1 MYLILLWVL
10 ILPVTA
16 FAFHMEL
23 KPKNALLKVGDRH
36 ELQCSVKDCNEK
48 VTISWALLEDKP
60 VFAKINTSGSESVAV
75 FDPVAT
81 AHDDTLLC
89 KGSCGEST
97 KQQRAVVKV
106 YSFPEAPVI
115 SGHDQLLLGQ
125 TNTLTC
131 EVTDAYPAEHLRLE
145 WLRGDSM
152 LQTDAES
159 VVSTYTFTPTPED
172 RQASITCRATHDQEG
187 VPDDEK
193 TKETSVSLTVL
204 YAPQI
209 TSISELTVVRV
220 GSSPTLMCHAEGNP
234 RPEIQW
240 KAIGPHGQAV
250 IVGQSEELVLT
261 EMTLVDSG
269 QYECVAS
276 NTIGNST
283 ASVNVI
289 VEAPPTNTSI
299 TVSPA
304 SKVKE
309 GENVTVS
316 CLSDGA
322 PVGRMVL
329 RRFSEDQDVALQS
342 SNGSSTSF
350 TLSSALL
357 ADSAL
362 YQCEAFNEH
371 GSQKVSTLLSV
382 EAYPLEV
389 EMVSGVM
396 AEMGSKLVLSCLASG
411 CPQPAFSWRSMLD
424 MPVHSRTLNQD
435 SLSQLHLGPLGL
447 AHEQAYT
454 CEAKCGSVIKSKQA
468 EVKVFS
474 FPSDPIIENPG
485 PFLEDGEATLYC
497 SVADVY
503 PASHMQIQWLDGETE
518 LHSGVG
524 RYSSEL
530 QNVTSTLSFSV
541 EPEDQGRR
549 ITCRVG
555 LQMDV
560 VHQSQRERQAVTVL
574 ELHYAPRGTTITVSP
589 ASEVKEGES
598 VTVSC
603 LSDGAPV
610 GWMVLRRLSE
620 DQDVKLQSHN
630 GSSTSFTLSS
640 ALLADSALYQCEAF
654 NEHGS
659 QKASTH
665 VTVKAP
671 PRNTTVLVY
680 PSTEVQEGQNV
691 TVCCRSVSFPP
702 PVVVLR
708 KLDNGTEL
716 YSPDGNFLLVNLT
729 PKDTGLYQVNV
740 TNDLGYETKIFS
752 INVMEKHSSPSPDWN
767 QIVIPAVCVGMMVT
781 TTVLVLDNL
790 RRARRKGSYELAKC
804 KPGTA

>member
-468 EVKVFS
+468 EVKVF
-474 FPSDPIIENPG
+474 
-485 PFLEDGEATLYC
+485 
-497 SVADVY
+497 
-503 PASHMQIQWLDGETE
+503 
-518 LHSGVG
+518 
-524 RYSSEL
+524 
-530 QNVTSTLSFSV
+530 
-541 EPEDQGRR
+541 
-549 ITCRVG
+549 
-555 LQMDV
+555 
-560 VHQSQRERQAVTVL
+560 
-574 ELHYAPRGTTITVSP
+574 YAPRGTTITVSP